1 MDISVAA
8 KEAMYLSM
16 VATVE
21 KDDEGNV
28 IGTTDD
34 DVIQALKGAGLD
46 FDDFLSAKQKQSSLN
61 ADKSLSANQRA
72 SRFLAWVASE
82 GYTEKQAD
90 IIGESFGFAS
100 GFRVKSETYQK
111 IVDGGVTPD
120 NAVKASDA
128 LSGAKRSI
136 DKINAIWSSGMT
148 GDQLDRAIKAVLTE
162 SAYEKYRI
170 VIDANVPLE
179 AYTWVLDN
187 ADTNGN
193 GSINAEERLA
203 ALQRLDLPLSELSA
217 LWLATG
223 GSEKSNPY
231 ADSYDFDMDFDFNFD
246 FDFGW

>member
-1 MDISVAA
+1 MDISAGA

-34 DVIQALKGAGLD
+34 DVIRALKGAGLD
-46 FDDFLSAKQKQSSLN
+46 FDDFLSAKQKQSELN

-82 GYTEKQAD
+82 GYTGKQAD

-120 NAVKASDA
+120 NAVKVSDA
-128 LSGAKRSI
+128 LSGTKRSI
-136 DKINAIWSSGMT
+136 DKINAIWST
-148 GDQLDRAIKAVLTE
+148 GLTGEQLDRAIKAVLTE

-231 ADSYDFDMDFDFNFD
+231 ADSYDFDMDFSFD